1 MVSRPPTAKELAL
14 LEAVTLALAA
24 LASEKKA
31 VTAAFAGGE
40 PCERVYSVPTHDG
53 EIAVTVRAPHL
64 QQLFEDDSEGDVLSA
79 LAQLEEDGTLDDFDK
94 RRPLEDELVA
104 AFLASP
110 EGGAVSDMEGHRMLM
125 QFAADYIGASI
136 ATLEAEDLRE
146 VLFEIIPRKVSV
158 DPSAAGAIIDDC
170 RAFYRF
176 LKHAFG
182 LAQADDCLRVL
193 GPSAGKKLKQALANP
208 QNFGMAKSILMAGAE
223 AGFDI
228 QSKEGIEA
236 WMRQVQGKPLPPS
249 VRLPFDRPD
258 LGMALRPA
266 GGHDRQKKNQRK
278 AARKARKKNR

>member
-1 MVSRPPTAKELAL
+1 M
-14 LEAVTLALAA
+14 
-24 LASEKKA
+24 
-31 VTAAFAGGE
+31 
-40 PCERVYSVPTHDG
+40 
-53 EIAVTVRAPHL
+53 TVRAPHP
-64 QQLFEDDSEGDVLSA
+64 QQLSNHDSEGDVLSA
-79 LAQLEEDGTLDDFDK
+79 LAQLDEDGTIGDLDK
-94 RRPLEDELVA
+94 RRPLEDELVT